1 MDPQSR
7 LFDALP
13 RALDQILLEMV
24 PSTGPWDAGEHEGV
38 RLDFKE
44 TPDTTEAPETRLREA
59 RRRLLD
65 DVVETA
71 VSFANAEGGLLVIGI
86 RNKAIAG
93 EAVVAGVDLDRWSS
107 QEVRDKIFE
116 STAPHLAVTVQ
127 PVSLHGATVLAVE
140 VPKGTEVYGTT
151 KGVFKWRREDRNQPL
166 DEATMRGLRASRN
179 LYDWSAESTG
189 LAPHMVSRAA
199 LEEASARLRQR
210 GADDLASLAVS
221 DPTQY
226 LRDCGLL
233 DPEGRLRRAG
243 VLLYGDESAL
253 RAAVPHWGVL
263 LRTAPSPGAEGTVL
277 LRRDETRKP
286 VALLIDDL
294 LLRLSSLVHTQ
305 TIRAGAQQIDLVD
318 YPPDAQR
325 ELLANALAHRD
336 WETPGIV
343 EVLHT
348 PHELTISS
356 PGGLLP
362 NVHPE
367 TLLRETAPRN
377 PLLARE
383 MARLR
388 LAEQAGQ
395 GFDRVYR
402 ELARIGKPPPIVED
416 GASFRVTLPGG
427 TGDAVIAR
435 FVVSGA
441 VPVLKED
448 LDLLLILL
456 YLRDHR
462 TIRASKASGLLQR
475 EPVAVQRVL
484 ERGATDGLW
493 EATKGTAR
501 LSQPSYRLS
510 QRTIAAIRAAL
521 RYRTVTI
528 DGDDQKLIR
537 HLQRNGRITNAD
549 VRDYLDCD
557 VFLARDR
564 LARMRKR
571 GWIDFLPGGPT
582 RGSDVVYVKTEKFDE
597 QLSG

>member
-1 MDPQSR
+1 MEPQSHPS
-7 LFDALP
+7 DELP
-13 RALDQILLEMV
+13 RTLDQALGEIV
-24 PSTGPWDAGEHEGV
+24 PPVGPWDAGDHEGT

-44 TPDTTEAPETRLREA
+44 TPETSPAPEHRWREA

-71 VSFANAEGGLLVIGI
+71 VSLANAEGGLLVIGV
-86 RNKAIAG
+86 RNKAAAG
-93 EAVVAGVDLDRWSS
+93 EPIVAGVDLDQWSS
-107 QEVRDKIFE
+107 KEVRDKIFE
-116 STAPHLAVTVQ
+116 STAPHLAVIVQ
-127 PVSLHGATVLAVE
+127 PVSLHGATVLAVD

-151 KGVFKWRREDRNQPL
+151 RGVFKWRREDRNQPL

-179 LYDWSAESTG
+179 LYDWSAEPTE
-189 LAPHMVSRAA
+189 LAAHMVSRAA
-199 LEEASARLRQR
+199 LEEAAGRLRQR
-210 GADDLASLAVS
+210 GADDLANLAVS
-221 DPTQY
+221 DPGQY

-233 DPEGRLRRAG
+233 DAEGRLRRAG
-243 VLLYGDESAL
+243 VLLYGDADAL
-253 RAAVPHWGVL
+253 RAAIPHWGVL

-286 VALLIDDL
+286 LASLIDDL
-294 LLRLSSLVHTQ
+294 LLRLSSLVNTQ
-305 TIRAGAQQIDLVD
+305 TIRAGAQQIDLTD

-325 ELLANALAHRD
+325 ELLANAFAHRD

-348 PHELTISS
+348 PYEMTVSS

-435 FVVSGA
+435 FVASGA
-441 VPVLKED
+441 VPALQED
-448 LDLLLILL
+448 LDLLLVLL

-462 TIRASKASGLLQR
+462 TISASKVSGTLQR

-484 ERGATDGLW
+484 ERGAADGLW

-501 LSQPSYRLS
+501 RSQPSYRLT
-510 QRTIAAIRAAL
+510 QQTVAAIRSAL
-521 RYRTVTI
+521 RYRTATI

-557 VFLARDR
+557 VYLARDR
-564 LARMRKR
+564 LTRLRKR

-582 RGSDVVYVKTEKFDE
+582 RGSDVVYVKTEKFDAR
-597 QLSG
+597 